1 MLQIQSA
8 VPLPKARARRLRRTA
23 ALRELVRETD
33 LRPSSFVLPLFVADG
48 ISEPVPIESLPGHS
62 RLPPARL
69 GDVGQEALDLGIRS
83 VLVFGIPARKD
94 GQGSEAWS
102 RDGIAQRAIAEL
114 KQAHGEDLV
123 VIADLCLCEY
133 TDHGHCGVLDGE
145 AVANDATLELYQRIA
160 TSQAAAGADVI
171 APSGMMDGQVAAVRA
186 ALDGSGFAET
196 PILAYA
202 SKFSSAFYGPFR
214 EAAGSA
220 PRFGDRSG
228 YQMDPAN
235 GREAIRELEQDLAE
249 GADLL
254 MVKPALSYLDVLA
267 EARRRF
273 QAPLAAYNVSAE
285 YALVKAAADRGW
297 VDGPRLTLEIRT
309 SIRRAGADI
318 LITYHALEAA
328 RWLAGGSA
336 S

>member
-1 MLQIQSA
+1 MLQVRSA
-8 VPLPKARARRLRRTA
+8 VPLPRSRSRRLRRTA

-33 LRPSSFVLPLFVADG
+33 LRPASFVLPLFVAEG
-48 ISEPVPIESLPGHS
+48 IDEPVPIESLPGHS
-62 RLPPARL
+62 RLPVSAL
-69 GDVGQEALDLGIRS
+69 GAVGREALDLGVRS

-94 GQGSEAWS
+94 AEGSEAWS

-114 KQAHGEDLV
+114 KQAHGEALA

-133 TDHGHCGVLDGE
+133 TDHGHCGVLSGAE
-145 AVANDATLELYQRIA
+145 VANDATLELYQRIA
-160 TSQAAAGADVI
+160 TSQADAGADVI
-171 APSGMMDGQVAAVRA
+171 APSGMMDGQVAAIRA
-186 ALDGSGFAET
+186 ALDGGGFDQL
-196 PILAYA
+196 PVLAYA

-214 EAAGSA
+214 EAAGST

-235 GREAIRELEQDLAE
+235 GREAMRELEQDLAE

-254 MVKPALSYLDVLA
+254 MVKPALSYLDVVA

-273 QAPLAAYNVSAE
+273 DVPLAAYNVSAE
-285 YALVKAAADRGW
+285 YAMVKAAAERGW
-297 VDGPRLTLEIRT
+297 VDGRRLTLEILT

-328 RWLAGGSA
+328 RWLAAG
-336 S
+336 

>member
-1 MLQIQSA
+1 MLQITSA
-8 VPLPKARARRLRRTA
+8 VPLPKTRARRLRRTA

-33 LRPSSFVLPLFVADG
+33 LRASSLVLPLFVAED

-62 RLPPARL
+62 RLPL
-69 GDVGQEALDLGIRS
+69 SALANVAAEVVALGIRS

-94 GQGSEAWS
+94 ATGSEAWS
-102 RDGIAQRAIAEL
+102 RDGISQRAIAEL
-114 KQAHGEDLV
+114 KQARGDDLA

-133 TDHGHCGVLDGE
+133 TDHGHCGVVEGG

-160 TSQAAAGADVI
+160 VAQAEGGADVI
-171 APSGMMDGQVAAVRA
+171 APSGMMDGQVAAVRS
-186 ALDGSGFAET
+186 ALDAAGREQV

-214 EAAGSA
+214 DAAGSA
-220 PRFGDRSG
+220 PQFGDRSG
-228 YQMDPAN
+228 YQLDPAN
-235 GREAIRELEQDLAE
+235 GREALRELEQDLAE

-254 MVKPALSYLDVLA
+254 MVKPALAYLDVLA

-273 QAPLAAYNVSAE
+273 QVPLAAYNVSAE
-285 YALVKAAADRGW
+285 YAMVKAAAERGW
-297 VDGPRLTLEIRT
+297 VDGQRLTLEILT

-328 RWLAGGSA
+328 RWLAAG
-336 S
+336 